1 MIQKLAP
8 RLPAVL
14 LGTPALVSGDEVNS
28 VCIDN
33 LAGGRLAAE
42 HLLELGHRD
51 IVYLGNRPN
60 SLTHQLRLRGFTEMM
75 GKAGITPQVIDN
87 PHGCSSI
94 DIGYALSREL
104 FANGCSATA
113 IFASTDS
120 MALGVLQA
128 ADEYGISIPED
139 ISLLGFDNI
148 IYSALPK
155 IELSTIDQRKQLLA
169 EAAVDL
175 LTRIIDSDEQDEFT
189 HRMIRPT
196 LVSRSSCRAQK
207 K

>member
-1 MIQKLAP
+1 MVYRDARP
-8 RLPAVL
+8 
-14 LGTPALVSGDEVNS
+14 S
-28 VCIDN
+28 V
-33 LAGGRLAAE
+33 AAE

-60 SLTHQLRLRGFTEMM
+60 SLTHQLRLRGFSETLE
-75 GKAGITPQVIDN
+75 KAGITPQVIDN

-94 DIGYALSREL
+94 DIGCALSREL

-128 ADEYGISIPED
+128 ADEYGISVPED

-169 EAAVDL
+169 EATVDL
-175 LTRIIDSDEQDEFT
+175 LTRIIDSDAQDEFT

>member
-1 MIQKLAP
+1 M
-8 RLPAVL
+8 
-14 LGTPALVSGDEVNS
+14 
-28 VCIDN
+28 
-33 LAGGRLAAE
+33 
-42 HLLELGHRD
+42 LE
-51 IVYLGNRPN
+51 
-60 SLTHQLRLRGFTEMM
+60 
-75 GKAGITPQVIDN
+75 KAGITPQVIDN

-94 DIGYALSREL
+94 DIGCALSRKL

-128 ADEYGISIPED
+128 ADEYGISVPED

-169 EAAVDL
+169 EATVDL

-196 LVSRSSCRAQK
+196 LVSRSSCRAPK

>member
-1 MIQKLAP
+1 MI
-8 RLPAVL
+8 
-14 LGTPALVSGDEVNS
+14 
-28 VCIDN
+28 IW
-33 LAGGRLAAE
+33 AGGRLAAE

-51 IVYLGNRPN
+51 IVYLGHRPN
-60 SLTHQLRLRGFTEMM
+60 SLTHQLRLRGFTEILE
-75 GKAGITPQVIDN
+75 KAGITPQVIDN

-94 DIGYALSREL
+94 DIGYALSRKL

-169 EAAVDL
+169 EATVDL
-175 LTRIIDSDEQDEFT
+175 LTRIIDSDAQDEFT

>member
-1 MIQKLAP
+1 
-8 RLPAVL
+8 
-14 LGTPALVSGDEVNS
+14 
-28 VCIDN
+28 
-33 LAGGRLAAE
+33 
-42 HLLELGHRD
+42 
-51 IVYLGNRPN
+51 
-60 SLTHQLRLRGFTEMM
+60 MM
-75 GKAGITPQVIDN
+75 EKAGITPQVIDN

-94 DIGYALSREL
+94 DIGYELSREL

-128 ADEYGISIPED
+128 ADEYGISVPED
-139 ISLLGFDNI
+139 NSLLGFDNI

-169 EAAVDL
+169 EATVDL

-196 LVSRSSCRAQK
+196 LVSRSSCRAPK